1 MIIRYLICLLVRLF
15 LDFFNTICIA
25 ESIISSLQQ
34 NNCQNIELS
43 GYFYGIQKNMR
54 TTQYFLSTLKET
66 PSDAEV
72 ISHQLMLRAGMIRK
86 LASGLYIW
94 LPTGLRVLNK
104 VASIIR
110 QEMNKAGA
118 IEISM
123 PVVQPAEL
131 WQESGRW
138 EQYGP
143 ELLRFVDRGKRPFVL
158 GPTHEEVITDL
169 VRHEVSSYKQ
179 LPLTLYQIQTKFR
192 DEVRPRFGV
201 MRAREFM
208 MKDAYSFHVSQ
219 TSLQQTYD
227 EMYKAYSSSFSR
239 MGLQFRAVQADTGS
253 IGGNHSHEFQ
263 VLADNGEDNIVFSTE
278 SDYAANI
285 EMAEAITPIAHRAEP
300 TAEMTLVDTPNTK
313 TITDLVEQFNL
324 PIDKTVKTLLVHA
337 NEKSGHKLVALLV
350 RGDHQLNEIKAEK
363 HPLVASP
370 LVFASEEEIRKII
383 GAGPGSL
390 GPVNMPVPVIIDRSV
405 AVMSD
410 FAAGANIDGK
420 HYFSINWLRDLP
432 LPEIFDLRNVVEGDP
447 SPDGKGNLL
456 IKRGIEVG
464 HIFQLGTKYS
474 EAMKATVQGED
485 GRNITM
491 LMGCYGIGISRIVAA
506 AIEQN
511 HDEKGIIWPDA
522 IAPFSVVIVPMNMHK
537 SYRVQQMAEELYTSL
552 SAEGIDVLFD
562 DRKERA
568 GVMFAD
574 MELIGIPH
582 MLIIGDRNLDNN
594 EIEYKCRKTGE
605 KQLIKTEQVVPFLK
619 KTMG

>member
-1 MIIRYLICLLVRLF
+1 
-15 LDFFNTICIA
+15 
-25 ESIISSLQQ
+25 
-34 NNCQNIELS
+34 
-43 GYFYGIQKNMR
+43 MR
-54 TTQYFLSTLKET
+54 TSQYFLSTLKET

-208 MKDAYSFHVSQ
+208 MKDGYSFHVSQ

-285 EMAEAITPIAHRAEP
+285 EMAEAITPITHRAEP
-300 TAEMTLVDTPNTK
+300 TAEMTLIDTPNTK

-562 DRKERA
+562 DRKERP

-582 MLIIGDRNLDNN
+582 MLVIGDRNLDNN

-605 KQLIKTEQVVPFLK
+605 KQLIKTEQVLPFLRK
-619 KTMG
+619 VMG